1 MDLCGPWRVAA
12 STEDLRRSFT
22 DESFDDSG
30 WEPAVVPGH
39 WRSVPTLGDS
49 DGPVLY
55 RKRFATR
62 SPGPSRR
69 CFLVFDGLFYQGSV
83 WMDGQYLGDTEGYF
97 YPHSFEI
104 SQLLAN
110 GDEHLLALEVSCAP
124 PTDWTAKRNVTGV
137 FQHSP
142 YIDPAWNPGG
152 IWGRVHIDET
162 GPLRIVSLKVL
173 CQEANSDRATLD
185 LEVEVDSVTPLRAT
199 LRTQVARAVLPPL
212 PTAREQ
218 SADSGPLSAATPA
231 GAALR
236 HSEHN
241 LSAGMNRL
249 RWTVAVESPDLWWPK
264 ALGNQPLY
272 GVEVDAAVTDGIPPL
287 DGPTPPDHSP
297 PADSSSVSDRR
308 QVVTGLR
315 QTRLRSFVTTLNGER
330 MYLKGVNC
338 APTRRDIATAT
349 PAEVVRDVRLAS
361 EAGFDL
367 MRLDGHIA
375 RPEFYAEAD
384 RLGMLIWQ
392 DLPLK
397 WGYAAIR
404 RRAALEARR
413 AVRILGH
420 HPSIVA
426 WCAHNEAFRVDSAP
440 SDFQRRQT
448 PLRVAATSVR
458 PDWDAALLDRT
469 LRRALESED
478 GTRAVISRSGAL
490 PHPGGAT
497 DSHLFF
503 GWSYGDAAGLASLI
517 SRLPIAGR
525 FVGAFGAQSVPDS
538 ADFMNPRSWPDL
550 DWDGLA
556 AHFGMDTQT
565 FQERLPPSHFATF
578 DEWRAASQ
586 RLQANLLRYQIETLR
601 RLKYRPSG
609 GFCVSMLADA
619 QPAVSFSL
627 FDHNRLPK
635 SAYRAVRAACAPLIV
650 CADRLSATY
659 SPGDRVSLSVHAVND
674 MRRPVE
680 RATVE
685 AVIRYPGGERHW
697 RFEGDVPADSCVLIA
712 KPSFALPDSAA
723 TGRLVVELALG
734 WAGGRASNRYLASVV
749 M

>member
-1 MDLCGPWRVAA
+1 MDLSGPWSVAA
-12 STEDLRRSFT
+12 STEDLRRSFIE
-22 DESFDDSG
+22 DSFDDSG

-39 WRSVPTLGDS
+39 WRSCPTLEDS

-55 RKRFATR
+55 RRRFNART
-62 SPGPSRR
+62 PGPSRR
-69 CFLVFDGLFYQGSV
+69 CFLVFDGVFYQGSV

-97 YPHSFEI
+97 YPHSFEVT
-104 SQLLAN
+104 QLLATAS
-110 GDEHLLALEVSCAP
+110 EHLLALEVTCTP

-137 FQHSP
+137 FQHSS

-162 GPLRIVSLKVL
+162 GPLRIVSVKVL

-185 LEVEVDSVTPLRAT
+185 LEVEVDSVTALRAT
-199 LRTQVARAVLPPL
+199 LRTRVSKTNLPSPA
-212 PTAREQ
+212 AREEPVG
-218 SADSGPLSAATPA
+218 SDPRITAASA
-231 GAALR
+231 GATLR
-236 HSEHN
+236 QSEHK

-272 GVEVDAAVTDGIPPL
+272 EIEVDAAVTE
-287 DGPTPPDHSP
+287 GPP
-297 PADSSSVSDRR
+297 PAENSAASDRR

-315 QTRLRSFVTTLNGER
+315 QSRLRNFITTINGER

-338 APTRRDIATAT
+338 APTRRDLATAT

-375 RPEFYAEAD
+375 RPELYTEAD

-397 WGYAAIR
+397 WGYAGVR
-404 RRAALEARR
+404 RQAALEARR
-413 AVRILGH
+413 AVRLLGH

-440 SDFQRRQT
+440 SEFQRRQT

-458 PDWDAALLDRT
+458 PDWDAALLDRS

-478 GTRAVISRSGAL
+478 GTRAVIGRSGAL

-538 ADFMNPRSWPDL
+538 ADFMNPRDWPDL

-556 AHFGMDTQT
+556 AHFGMDSQT
-565 FQERLPPSHFATF
+565 FQERLPASDFATF

-586 RLQANLLRYQIETLR
+586 RLQANLLRYQIEALR

-635 SAYRAVRAACAPLIV
+635 SSYRAARAACAPLIV

-659 SPGDRVSLSVHAVND
+659 HPGDRVSLSVHAVND
-674 MRRPVE
+674 MRRTVE

-685 AVIRYPGGERHW
+685 AVIRHPGGERRW
-697 RFEGDVPADSCVLIA
+697 RFEGEVPSDSCVLIA
-712 KPSFALPDSAA
+712 KPSFALPGSTAP
-723 TGRLVVELALG
+723 GRLVVELALG
-734 WAGGRASNRYLASVV
+734 WAGGRASNRYLASVA